1 MLLPVLRKPALSLFN
16 QGSRPGCKPWAS
28 AGLLVAMGLT
38 SALPINPAAGLPKEA
53 SLGEAM
59 VSDTA
64 TGLGVFFLK
73 KLNI

>member
-1 MLLPVLRKPALSLFN
+1 
-16 QGSRPGCKPWAS
+16 
-28 AGLLVAMGLT
+28 MGLT